1 MFLGPNQTKKM
12 SGTYILM
19 EMRLVELFKSEQDY
33 DVLAKY
39 KGKELKGIR
48 YTPLFN
54 YFIEV
59 CLHYHSS

>member
-1 MFLGPNQTKKM
+1 MFLGPKQTKEM

-19 EMRLVELFKSEQDY
+19 EARLVELFKREQDY

-39 KGKELKGIR
+39 TGKELKGTR
-48 YTPLFN
+48 YTSLFN

-59 CLHYHSS
+59 CLHHYI